1 MSPFSFSILFSLQS
15 SIPNPFP
22 NDVVSTGILDGE
34 VVLKHPQQ
42 ERKLILRN
50 LHSKAS
56 FLPTKDYL
64 QEAHWKVSRLSA
76 CPQGNGNERIGHP

>member
-22 NDVVSTGILDGE
+22 NDVMSTGILDGD
-34 VVLKHPQQ
+34 VVLKHPRQ

-56 FLPTKDYL
+56 FLPTKSPGRSTL
-64 QEAHWKVSRLSA
+64 EGEHVIRL
-76 CPQGNGNERIGHP
+76 PTWGLK

>member
-22 NDVVSTGILDGE
+22 NDVMSTGILDGE

-50 LHSKAS
+50 RHSKAS
-56 FLPTKDYL
+56 FLPTKGYL
-64 QEAHWKVSRLSA
+64 EDAHWKVSMLSA
-76 CPQGNGNERIGHP
+76 CPHGDGNERIGHP